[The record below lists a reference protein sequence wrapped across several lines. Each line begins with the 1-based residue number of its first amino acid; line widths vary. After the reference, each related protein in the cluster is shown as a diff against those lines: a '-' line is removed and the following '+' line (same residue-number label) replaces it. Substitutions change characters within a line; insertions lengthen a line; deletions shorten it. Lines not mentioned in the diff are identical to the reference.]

1 MSRSLRSRH
10 NKYGI
15 NMKLWG
21 GDSDKKDKQKA
32 NRKFRR
38 YSKMHAKMSILY
50 EEDMFKYNNI
60 KDVSDTWDFRS
71 DGLASY
77 MSFNER
83 KYNNELFTK
92 EEINKYR
99 SK

>member
-50 EEDMFKYNNI
+50 FYIKKNNTTL
-60 KDVSDTWDFRS
+60 VY
-71 DGLASY
+71 Y
-77 MSFNER
+77 MN
-83 KYNNELFTK
+83 
-92 EEINKYR
+92 
-99 SK
+99 